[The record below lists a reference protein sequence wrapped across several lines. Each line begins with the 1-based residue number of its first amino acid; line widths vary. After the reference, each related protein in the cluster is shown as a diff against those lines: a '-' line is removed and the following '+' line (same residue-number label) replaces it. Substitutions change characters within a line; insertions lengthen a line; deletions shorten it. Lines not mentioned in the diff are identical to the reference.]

1 MTKNVT
7 QQVSDASDSGRPT
20 APKGNSIKSAR
31 HSAVEG
37 QIASS
42 DDSSSE
48 VLARMSLF
56 RAGFRHVRTVRRNR
70 AADFGGPPNS
80 VVDFFHEVINIS
92 NLIEKQCTTICS

>member
-1 MTKNVT
+1 MKY
-7 QQVSDASDSGRPT
+7 VSHIIVRVKAIEDPH
-20 APKGNSIKSAR
+20 N
-31 HSAVEG
+31 
-37 QIASS
+37 QII
-42 DDSSSE
+42 
-48 VLARMSLF
+48 VRVR

>member
-7 QQVSDASDSGRPT
+7 QQVSDASDSGRST
-20 APKGNSIKSAR
+20 APKGNSIKSAS

-48 VLARMSLF
+48 ILARVSLLMLDLKKKF
-56 RAGFRHVRTVRRNR
+56 SGESRT
-70 AADFGGPPNS
+70 AKLCLLYPNQL
-80 VVDFFHEVINIS
+80 F
-92 NLIEKQCTTICS
+92 ICVKVSE